1 VTISVAHLEF
11 DHVTY
16 DADADVLYLA
26 IGEPREA
33 ADQVVTQD
41 GHLLRY
47 DGRGELIGI
56 TLVNAKW
63 LAERDGVINASFPI
77 PAEKLV
83 PAFA

>member
-1 VTISVAHLEF
+1 MTISVAHLEF

-33 ADQVVTQD
+33 ADQVVTRD

-83 PAFA
+83 PAFG